1 MACRS
6 SLLLSFLSRSSK
18 ICSKRK
24 LTQIIPIQSNPF
36 NNVSTMKLHVLPI
49 SANSHGPLAIVKHL
63 NLHTV
68 QIIDAMGKT
77 RTPEFIAMNP
87 AHCCPTLQFLDGSA
101 IWESSAVMRC
111 LCNIFDTKGELY
123 PSDAEKKGKI
133 DMVIDWRNS
142 SFYPDL
148 FHIVYMM
155 FGVDVDEDQAK
166 VQFKKL
172 MDNTFLNGK
181 KFCFSDTPTI
191 ADLSVAPLIT
201 LLKGRKKFWAT
212 VPDGIKEYYERVLEA
227 FPGMMEYVKLLDDK
241 AVNYDGPGADAEP

>member
-1 MACRS
+1 
-6 SLLLSFLSRSSK
+6 
-18 ICSKRK
+18 
-24 LTQIIPIQSNPF
+24 
-36 NNVSTMKLHVLPI
+36 MKLHVIPI

-111 LCNIFDTKGELY
+111 LCNIFDTKGDLY
-123 PSDAEKKGKI
+123 PSDAEKKGKV
-133 DMVIDWRNS
+133 DMVMDWRNS
-142 SFYPDL
+142 SFYPDI

-155 FGVDVDEDQAK
+155 FGVDVCEDQAK
-166 VQFKKL
+166 IQFKKL
-172 MDNTFLNGK
+172 MDVHFPMIEKTFLNGM

-191 ADLSVAPLIT
+191 ADLAVAPLIT
-201 LLKGRKKFWAT
+201 LFKGRKKFWEAI
-212 VPDGIKEYYERVLEA
+212 PEGIKSYYERVLDA

-241 AVNYDGPGADAEP
+241 ATSYDGPGADAELP

>member
-1 MACRS
+1 
-6 SLLLSFLSRSSK
+6 
-18 ICSKRK
+18 
-24 LTQIIPIQSNPF
+24 
-36 NNVSTMKLHVLPI
+36 MKLHVLPI

-87 AHCCPTLQFLDGSA
+87 AHCFPTLQFLDGSA

-123 PSDAEKKGKI
+123 PSDVEKKGKI

-155 FGVDVDEDQAK
+155 FGVDVNEDQA
-166 VQFKKL
+166 
-172 MDNTFLNGK
+172 

>member
-1 MACRS
+1 
-6 SLLLSFLSRSSK
+6 
-18 ICSKRK
+18 
-24 LTQIIPIQSNPF
+24 
-36 NNVSTMKLHVLPI
+36 
-49 SANSHGPLAIVKHL
+49 
-63 NLHTV
+63 
-68 QIIDAMGKT
+68 MGKT

-166 VQFKKL
+166 
-172 MDNTFLNGK
+172 

-201 LLKGRKKFWAT
+201 LLKGRKKFWAA

-241 AVNYDGPGADAEP
+241 AVNYNASINLKILCLRLNYWASSVFLYCLTM